1 MTNRHLWDSAN
12 RVRATSLSQPIT
24 RLAEEG
30 LAEEGLAEED
40 MAAIPITGLAEEDMA
55 AIPITGQPTRGLQG
69 ALIHHCF

>member
-40 MAAIPITGLAEEDMA
+40 MAAIPITG
-55 AIPITGQPTRGLQG
+55 QPTRGLQG